1 MNRNGNPRDRST
13 RTEAQR
19 DLGDYAGVQRGSYG
33 RYDEDD
39 WQPRESRAGER
50 WGYGD
55 FSAERGLSQGPRG
68 DWNRDSS
75 PYATPDAQRGDY
87 RDHYGAER
95 GHSHDGGYYGQGAD
109 EVPASAAAHPG
120 RGGYGSGAHGGYA
133 EHTSGQPGSGAYGR
147 PRGRPGEDFR
157 GRGPKNYVRSDERLR
172 EVINERLTADP
183 DIDASEIEVEVS
195 NGSVT
200 LSGHV
205 DRRQTR
211 YHVEDLVDRCH
222 GVSAI
227 DNRLRIGPAQTRGS
241 GDATNLTPPKT

>member
-1 MNRNGNPRDRST
+1 MSRNGNPRDRSS
-13 RTEAQR
+13 RSEPQR
-19 DLGDYAGVQRGSYG
+19 DLSEHTGVQRDSYG

-39 WQPRESRAGER
+39 WQPREQRAGER
-50 WGYGD
+50 WDYGD
-55 FSAERGLSQGPRG
+55 FSAERGPNHTPRHDG
-68 DWNRDSS
+68 NRSRS

-87 RDHYGAER
+87 RNHYGAER
-95 GHSHDGGYYGQGAD
+95 GHSHDSGYYGQGED
-109 EVPASAAAHPG
+109 PPHSAVYPG
-120 RGGYGSGAHGGYA
+120 RGGYGSDAHGGYA

-172 EVINERLTADP
+172 EDISERLTADA
-183 DIDASEIEVEVS
+183 DIDASEIVVEVN
-195 NGSVT
+195 NGAVT

-211 YHVEDLVDRCH
+211 YRVEDLVDRCH
-222 GVSAI
+222 GVADI
-227 DNRLRIGPAQTRGS
+227 DNRLTIGPARTSGA